1 VNLRLSEPGSDLY
14 QIVRILVFV
23 VALGVAALGLVGAG
37 VGVLVSILHP
47 TGDSLTT
54 VTLSVSVLA
63 LASGLGLALAWQAW
77 QSILG
82 KASGP
87 FRPPRIGL
95 WVLLFL
101 LAIAAGQ
108 SILSL
113 DLLPAFAFPPFHIL
127 AAVLPALI
135 ILAAVGRSVGSDLRW
150 REVVLE
156 ISSGAFLATF
166 LAFALE
172 LAAVFGILMAVLAI
186 VMVQPGGLEVIQGL
200 MDHLQDPAWLQ
211 DPAALAPEVLSP
223 AVLGLAFLLF
233 AGIVPAIEEAVK
245 TLGVGLLIGRRP
257 DLSRAFLWGLACGAG
272 FALAEGLFNAAGGL
286 EAWAFVASLRTG
298 ATALHCFTG
307 GLMGIAW
314 YYVVIERRVLR
325 GLGLYVGSVA
335 LHGAWNTL
343 AAGAALVSLGTP
355 PGQVASI
362 GQDLAGVG
370 TAVILALLLLLACG
384 TGFGLWS
391 LTRHVRRLSSVAG
404 LEARP
409 GPSSPLRPVDLTG
422 TDEGGR
428 VCPPWL
434 ESDRR

>member
-1 VNLRLSEPGSDLY
+1 MNSQASEEGTDLR
-14 QIVRILVFV
+14 QMIRILV
-23 VALGVAALGLVGAG
+23 LVGALG
-37 VGVLVSILHP
+37 IAAVGFVGAGLGMLVSILHP

-54 VTLSVSVLA
+54 LTLSACVLA

-87 FRPPRIGL
+87 FRPPRIGP
-95 WVLLFL
+95 WILLFL
-101 LAIAAGQ
+101 LAIPAGQ

-113 DLLPAFAFPPFHIL
+113 NLLPALTFPPFHIL

-135 ILAAVGRSVGSDLRW
+135 IVAAVGRNVASGLRW

-156 ISSGAFLATF
+156 ISSGAFVATS

-172 LAAVFGILMAVLAI
+172 LAAVFGLLMAVMTV
-186 VMVQPGGLEVIQGL
+186 VMAQPGGLEIIQGL
-200 MDHLQDPAWLQ
+200 MDHLQDPTWLQ
-211 DPAALAPEVLSP
+211 DPAALGPEVLSP
-223 AVLGLAFLLF
+223 AILGLAFLLF
-233 AGIVPAIEEAVK
+233 AGIVPVIEEAVK
-245 TLGVGLLIGRRP
+245 TLGVGLLIHRRP
-257 DLSRAFLWGLACGAG
+257 DLSRAFLWGLAAGAG

-314 YYVVIERRVLR
+314 YYGVIERRVLQ
-325 GLGLYVGSVA
+325 GLGLYVGCVA

-343 AAGAALVSLGTP
+343 AAGAAVISLGALP
-355 PGQVASI
+355 DQAASVSWNV
-362 GQDLAGVG
+362 GGVG
-370 TAVILALLLLLACG
+370 TAAILGLLLLLACG

-391 LTRHVRRLSSVAG
+391 LTRTVRRLSRVA
-404 LEARP
+404 EAGAQP
-409 GPSSPLRPVDLTG
+409 EASSP
-422 TDEGGR
+422 
-428 VCPPWL
+428 PPPA
-434 ESDRR
+434 D